1 MLSVIRRVL
10 VSSSPRHGVFSR
22 KVALGA
28 HGGAVDKFEGQSEK
42 PPETPLK
49 TAQSPAVLKPGLLPD
64 AVLIVPKTSADIE
77 SYFSLRWRVLR
88 APWDQPRGSERDD
101 REDESV
107 HLMVR
112 AANGEALAAGRL
124 HLNSPTEAQVRF
136 MAVDPQAQRRGV
148 GSMVLRDLEDRARA
162 AGARR
167 MILNARESALR
178 FYERHAYKV
187 EAPADRLFGGVDH
200 WRMSKD
206 L

>member
-1 MLSVIRRVL
+1 M
-10 VSSSPRHGVFSR
+10 
-22 KVALGA
+22 
-28 HGGAVDKFEGQSEK
+28 DKFEDQSAK

-64 AVLIVPKTSADIE
+64 AVLIVPKTSADLE
-77 SYFSLRWRVLR
+77 SYFGLRWRVLR
-88 APWDQPRGSERDD
+88 EPWDLPRGSERDD
-101 REDESV
+101 REDESI

-112 AANGEALAAGRL
+112 SVTGEALAAGRL

-136 MAVDPQAQRRGV
+136 MAVDPTAQGRGL
-148 GSMVLRDLEDRARA
+148 GSMVLRNLEDRARA

-178 FYERHAYKV
+178 FYELHAYKV

-200 WRMSKD
+200 WRMSKE